1 MIALG
6 AILAVQRYLAGIEYP
21 AKKDEL
27 IVTAERSGAPQDVIE
42 TLQALAREDFEDQ
55 SAVEATLG

>member
-1 MIALG
+1 MQVDST
-6 AILAVQRYLAGIEYP
+6 AVQRYLAGIEYP

-27 IVTAERSGAPQDVIE
+27 IVTAERNGAPQEVIE